1 MVSRP
6 CLMRTSFEMYNQAV
20 ICQSSL
26 LIASELEVEL
36 KNFFVLLTG
45 MFVMPCIFQNYLKAL

>member
-1 MVSRP
+1 
-6 CLMRTSFEMYNQAV
+6 MRTSFEMYNQAV